1 MYERFT
7 DRARKVMQLANQE
20 AQRFNHEYI
29 GTEHILLG
37 LVKEGSGVAANVLK
51 NLDVDLRK
59 IRLEVEKIVQSG
71 PDMVTMGKLPQTPR
85 AKKVIE
91 YSMEEAR
98 NLNHNYVG
106 TEHILLGLLR
116 EQEGVAAQVLMNL
129 GLKLEDVR
137 EEVLNLLGHGME
149 TSEGGERAPSSGGGG
164 GGGGKGGK
172 SKTPA
177 LDSFGRDLTELARQG
192 KLDPVI
198 GRTNEIERVIQILS
212 RRQKNNPVLLGEAG
226 VGKTAIVEGFA
237 QMVVENNVPE
247 LLRDKRIVV
256 LDLAMMVAGTKYR
269 GQFEER
275 IKAVMNEVRRAKN
288 TILFIDELHTLV
300 GAGGAEGAIDAS
312 NVLKPALSRGEL
324 QCIGATTL
332 DEYRKYI
339 EKDGALERRF
349 QTVLVEPPS
358 PDEAVEILR
367 GLRDRYEAHHRVRI
381 TDEGLKAAVE
391 LSSRYITGRCLPDK
405 AIDVI
410 DEAGARIRLKSMVR
424 PPDLKDLEEEIERLN
439 QAKEEAVASQDFEKA
454 ASLRDKADKKKKEKD
469 NLSRDWRE
477 KAQESDG
484 LVDEEVIAEVVSKMT
499 GIPLQ
504 RLDSVTHVYMQ
515 PEEKRLQLKEDSQ
528 DVVVPPE
535 VIEKLKPLLM
545 PAIVQER
552 ANTLVKDKD
561 VARSQ
566 EEIREQSENKPAT
579 GLRAHELQDKLKELL
594 TRKEYEL
601 YEPKIR
607 RVTMKDGASARLL
620 RMEDDLK
627 KRVISQTEAIKSIA
641 RAVRRSRSG
650 LKNPKRPTGVF
661 VFAGP
666 TGVGKT
672 LLAKSLAA
680 FMFGGQDALIQ
691 IDMSEY
697 MEKHNVSRLI
707 GAPPGYVGY
716 EEGGQLTEKI
726 RRRPYA
732 VVLLDEIEK
741 AHPDVFNMLLQI
753 MEEGHLTDSFGRKVD
768 FKNTVI
774 IMTTNVGASAIHS
787 GDQFGFGKKD
797 EDSSYEK
804 MKERLKH
811 EIERE
816 FKPEFLGRIDDIIVF
831 RQLTRDDLKM
841 IIDIELAKVR
851 ERLEEKGLKLVLTDA
866 AKEFIIDKG
875 SDLDFGAR
883 PLRRAIESYVE
894 DPLSEELL
902 RGGFEG
908 KNLITLTV
916 VETGDQKHLSFDA
929 TAETEPTDQALVGAG
944 AGAETPAGEKS

>member
-29 GTEHILLG
+29 GTEHLLLG
-37 LVKEGSGVAANVLK
+37 LIKEGSGVAANVLK

-59 IRLEVEKIVQSG
+59 IRLEVEKLVQSG

-129 GLKLEDVR
+129 GLKLEEVR

-149 TSEGGERAPSSGGGG
+149 SEGGERGHAGGASSEAS
-164 GGGGKGGK
+164 KSSK

-177 LDSFGRDLTELARQG
+177 LDSFGRDLTELARQK

-198 GRTNEIERVIQILS
+198 GREREIERAIQILC
-212 RRQKNNPVLLGEAG
+212 RRTKNNPVLLGEAG

-237 QMVVENNVPE
+237 QRVIDGDVPE
-247 LLRDKRIVV
+247 ILADRRIVV

-312 NVLKPALSRGEL
+312 NVLKPALARGEI

-339 EKDGALERRF
+339 EKDAALARRF
-349 QTVLVEPPS
+349 QEIIVEPTS
-358 PDEAVEILR
+358 KGETVQILQ
-367 GLRDRYEAHHRVRI
+367 GLRDRYEEHHRVQI
-381 TDEGLKAAVE
+381 TDDALEAAVE
-391 LSSRYITGRCLPDK
+391 YSDRYITGRCLPDK

-410 DEAGARIRLKSMVR
+410 DEAGARVRLRTMSR
-424 PPDLKDLEEEIERLN
+424 PPDLKEIDEEVERLN
-439 QAKEEAVASQDFEKA
+439 KEKEEAVANQDFEKA
-454 ASLRDKADKKKKEKD
+454 ASLRDQADKLKKKKQTIT
-469 NLSRDWRE
+469 RQWRE
-477 KAQESDG
+477 KSRESDG
-484 LVDEEVIAEVVSKMT
+484 VVDEEVVAEVVSKMT
-499 GIPLQ
+499 GIPLT
-504 RLDSVTHVYMQ
+504 RMTT
-515 PEEKRLQLKEDSQ
+515 EDSLRLM
-528 DVVVPPE
+528 E
-535 VIEKLKPLLM
+535 MEKDL
-545 PAIVQER
+545 
-552 ANTLVKDKD
+552 
-561 VARSQ
+561 
-566 EEIREQSENKPAT
+566 
-579 GLRAHELQDKLKELL
+579 H
-594 TRKEYEL
+594 
-601 YEPKIR
+601 R
-607 RVTMKDGASARLL
+607 RV
-620 RMEDDLK
+620 
-627 KRVISQTEAIKSIA
+627 VSQDEAVKAIA
-641 RAVRRSRSG
+641 KAVRRSRSG
-650 LKNPKRPTGVF
+650 LKDPRRPTGCF
-661 VFAGP
+661 LFAGP

-672 LLAKSLAA
+672 LLAKALAE
-680 FMFGGQDALIQ
+680 FMFGDQDALIQ

-741 AHPDVFNMLLQI
+741 AHPDVFNMLLQV
-753 MEEGHLTDSFGRKVD
+753 MEEGRLTDSFGRNVD
-768 FKNTVI
+768 FRNVI
-774 IMTTNVGASAIHS
+774 LIMTTNAGASAIKNES
-787 GDQFGFGKKD
+787 SFGFTKP
-797 EDSSYEK
+797 DSDASYDS
-804 MKERLKH
+804 MKSRVQD
-811 EIERE
+811 EIEKVFR
-816 FKPEFLGRIDDIIVF
+816 PEFLNRLDDLIVF
-831 RQLTRDDLKM
+831 RHLNQEDLKD
-841 IIDIELAKVR
+841 IIDIELSKVR
-851 ERLEEKGLKLVLTDA
+851 ERLSERGLKLELTDE
-866 AKEFIIDKG
+866 AKEFIIKEG
-875 SDLDFGAR
+875 SNTDFGAR
-883 PLRRAIESYVE
+883 PLRRAIEHRVE
-894 DPLSEELL
+894 DPLAEELL
-902 RGGFEG
+902 KGEFQG
-908 KNLITLTV
+908 KDTIM
-916 VETGDQKHLSFDA
+916 VEVKKVADGKHLVF
-929 TAETEPTDQALVGAG
+929 TGKVTEKEQKVAVPEGSDD
-944 AGAETPAGEKS
+944 ESKSEES

>member
-59 IRLEVEKIVQSG
+59 IRIEVEKIVQTG

-91 YSMEEAR
+91 YAMDEAR

-106 TEHILLGLLR
+106 TEHLLLGLLR

-129 GLKLEDVR
+129 GMKLEDVR
-137 EEVLNLLGHGME
+137 DEVLNLLGHGME
-149 TSEGGERAPSSGGGG
+149 SAEPGSEERGGGG
-164 GGGGKGGK
+164 AAAGTGAAAKGASR

-177 LDSFGRDLTELARQG
+177 LDSFGRDLTELAKQK

-198 GRTNEIERVIQILS
+198 GREREIERVIQILC

-237 QMVVENNVPE
+237 QMVVDNAVPDI
-247 LLRDKRIVV
+247 LADRRIIV

-312 NVLKPALSRGEL
+312 NVLKPALSRGEI

-339 EKDGALERRF
+339 EKDAALERRF
-349 QTVLVEPPS
+349 QTVMVEPPS
-358 PDEAVEILR
+358 AKQAVEILR
-367 GLRDRYEAHHRVRI
+367 GLRDRYEEHHRVQI
-381 TDEGLKAAVE
+381 TDDALETAVE
-391 LSSRYITGRCLPDK
+391 MSNRYITARCLPDK

-410 DEAGARIRLKSMVR
+410 DEAGARVRLKSMVR
-424 PPDLKDLEEEIERLN
+424 PPDLKELEEEIQRLN
-439 QAKEEAVASQDFEKA
+439 TAKEEAVAEQKFEKA
-454 ASLRDKADKKKKEKD
+454 ASFRDQADKLRKKKDQLTEE
-469 NLSRDWRE
+469 WRE
-477 KAQESDG
+477 KSRQTDG
-484 LVDEEVIAEVVSKMT
+484 VVDAEVVAEVVAKMT
-499 GIPLQ
+499 GIPLT
-504 RLDSVTHVYMQ
+504 RLSS
-515 PEEKRLQLKEDSQ
+515 EDA
-528 DVVVPPE
+528 V
-535 VIEKLKPLLM
+535 
-545 PAIVQER
+545 
-552 ANTLVKDKD
+552 
-561 VARSQ
+561 
-566 EEIREQSENKPAT
+566 
-579 GLRAHELQDKLKELL
+579 
-594 TRKEYEL
+594 
-601 YEPKIR
+601 
-607 RVTMKDGASARLL
+607 RLL
-620 RMEDDLK
+620 QMEAELH
-627 KRVISQTEAIKSIA
+627 KRVISQDQAITQVCK
-641 RAVRRSRSG
+641 AVRRSRSG
-650 LKNPKRPTGVF
+650 LKDPKRPTGVF
-661 VFAGP
+661 LFSGP

-672 LLAKSLAA
+672 LLAKTLAE
-680 FMFGGQDALIQ
+680 FMFGDQDALIQ

-707 GAPPGYVGY
+707 GAPPGYVGF

-753 MEEGHLTDSFGRKVD
+753 MEEGHLTDSFGRRVD
-768 FKNTVI
+768 FKNVI
-774 IMTTNVGASAIHS
+774 LILTTNAGASKMAH
-787 GDQFGFGKKD
+787 GGNMGLHTLRDRDQEK
-797 EDSSYEK
+797 SYDD
-804 MKERLKH
+804 MKTNLMH
-811 EIERE
+811 ELQRQ
-816 FKPEFLGRIDDIIVF
+816 FKPEFLGRLDEVVVF
-831 RQLTRDDLKM
+831 RKLTRNELMK
-841 IIDIELAKVR
+841 IVDIELAKVYDR
-851 ERLEEKGLKLVLTDA
+851 LKERGKRLVLSDEA
-866 AKEFIIDKG
+866 RGFIIDKG
-875 SDLDFGAR
+875 EQDDGLDYGAR
-883 PLRRAIESYVE
+883 PLRRSVERFIE

-902 RGGFEG
+902 RGTFDGQNAIHVSVKE
-908 KNLITLTV
+908 V
-916 VETGDQKHLSFDA
+916 GDQKQLEFNGGVDEVPVAEAEA
-929 TAETEPTDQALVGAG
+929 TS
-944 AGAETPAGEKS
+944 TPA

>member
-129 GLKLEDVR
+129 GLKLEEVR

-149 TSEGGERAPSSGGGG
+149 PSESGERAVSAGAQGAQKS
-164 GGGGKGGK
+164 GK

-198 GRTNEIERVIQILS
+198 GRQNEIERVIQILS

-247 LLRDKRIVV
+247 PLRDKRIVV

-349 QTVLVEPPS
+349 QTVMVEPPS
-358 PDEAVEILR
+358 PEEAVEILR
-367 GLRDRYEAHHRVRI
+367 GLKDRYESHHRVTI
-381 TDEGLKAAVE
+381 TDDGLKAAVE
-391 LSSRYITGRCLPDK
+391 LSTRYITGRCLSDK

-410 DEAGARIRLKSMVR
+410 DEAGARIRLKTMVR
-424 PPDLKDLEEEIERLN
+424 PPDLKEIEDEIERLN
-439 QAKEEAVASQDFEKA
+439 QQKEEAVASQDFEKA
-454 ASLRDKADKKKKEKD
+454 AALRDKADKKKKEKEG
-469 NLSRDWRE
+469 LARSWKE
-477 KAQESDG
+477 KSQESEG
-484 LVDEEVIAEVVSKMT
+484 LVDGDVIAEVVSKMT
-499 GIPLQ
+499 GIPLT
-504 RLDSVTHVYMQ
+504 RLSKADAV
-515 PEEKRLQLKEDSQ
+515 
-528 DVVVPPE
+528 
-535 VIEKLKPLLM
+535 
-545 PAIVQER
+545 
-552 ANTLVKDKD
+552 
-561 VARSQ
+561 
-566 EEIREQSENKPAT
+566 
-579 GLRAHELQDKLKELL
+579 
-594 TRKEYEL
+594 
-601 YEPKIR
+601 
-607 RVTMKDGASARLL
+607 RLL
-620 RMEDDLK
+620 EMEAELK
-627 KRVISQTEAIKSIA
+627 RKVISQHEAIGSIA

-661 VFAGP
+661 IFAGP

-672 LLAKSLAA
+672 LLAKSLAQ
-680 FMFGGQDALIQ
+680 FMFGDSDALIQ

-741 AHPDVFNMLLQI
+741 AHPDVFNMLLQV

-768 FKNTVI
+768 FKNTII
-774 IMTTNVGASAIHS
+774 IMTTNVGAHAVAS
-787 GDQFGFGKKD
+787 GDAFGFGKKD
-797 EDSSYEK
+797 EDTSYDK

-811 EIERE
+811 EIARE
-816 FKPEFLGRIDDIIVF
+816 FKPEFLNRVDDIIVF
-831 RQLTRDDLKM
+831 RHLTRENLKS
-841 IIDIELAKVR
+841 IIDIELSKVR
-851 ERLEEKGLKLVLTDA
+851 ERLTEKGITLTLSDE
-866 AKEFIIDKG
+866 AKEFLIEKG
-875 SDLDFGAR
+875 SDLDYGAR
-883 PLRRAIESYVE
+883 PLRRAIEQFVE

-902 RGGFEG
+902 RGNFEG
-908 KNLITLTV
+908 KNTV
-916 VETGDQKHLSFDA
+916 TVNAVTTGEQKHLSFDA
-929 TAETEPTDQALVGAG
+929 GFDPNLGTTDASANSADLAAG
-944 AGAETPAGEKS
+944 KSA

>member
-37 LVKEGSGVAANVLK
+37 LIKEGSGVAANVLK
-51 NLDVDLRK
+51 NLDIDLRK
-59 IRLEVEKIVQSG
+59 IRLEVEKLVQSG

-129 GLKLEDVR
+129 GLKLEEVR

-149 TSEGGERAPSSGGGG
+149 GGEGSERAGSLGGGAAGAQG
-164 GGGGKGGK
+164 GSGEPQRGGK

-198 GRTNEIERVIQILS
+198 GREKEIERTMQILS
-212 RRQKNNPVLLGEAG
+212 RRTKNNPVLLGEAG

-237 QMVVENNVPE
+237 QRVVEGNVPE
-247 LLRDKRIVV
+247 LLMDRRIVV

-275 IKAVMNEVRRAKN
+275 IKAVMNEVRRAKT

-312 NVLKPALSRGEL
+312 NVLKPALARGEI

-339 EKDGALERRF
+339 EKDSALDRRF
-349 QTVLVEPPS
+349 QVVMVEPS
-358 PDEAVEILR
+358 SKEETVEILK
-367 GLRDRYEAHHRVRI
+367 GLRDRYEEHHHVQI
-381 TDEGLKAAVE
+381 TDDAVEAAVE
-391 LSSRYITGRCLPDK
+391 LSTRYITGRCLPDK

-410 DEAGARIRLKSMVR
+410 DESGARVHLKSMTR
-424 PPDLKDLEEEIERLN
+424 PPDLKEIDEEVERLN
-439 QAKEEAVASQDFEKA
+439 KEKEEAVANQDFEKA
-454 ASLRDKADKKKKEKD
+454 AALRDQADKLKQKKQTITREWRDK
-469 NLSRDWRE
+469 SRE
-477 KAQESDG
+477 ASG
-484 LVDEEVIAEVVSKMT
+484 VVDEEVIAEVVSKMT
-499 GIPLQ
+499 GIPLT
-504 RLDSVTHVYMQ
+504 RMST
-515 PEEKRLQLKEDSQ
+515 EDS
-528 DVVVPPE
+528 
-535 VIEKLKPLLM
+535 LRLM
-545 PAIVQER
+545 
-552 ANTLVKDKD
+552 K
-561 VARSQ
+561 
-566 EEIREQSENKPAT
+566 
-579 GLRAHELQDKLKELL
+579 
-594 TRKEYEL
+594 
-601 YEPKIR
+601 
-607 RVTMKDGASARLL
+607 
-620 RMEDDLK
+620 MEDELH
-627 KRVISQTEAIKSIA
+627 KRVVSQDEAIKSISK
-641 RAVRRSRSG
+641 AVRRSRSG
-650 LKNPKRPTGVF
+650 LKDPKRPTGSF
-661 VFAGP
+661 IFAGP

-672 LLAKSLAA
+672 LLAKALAE
-680 FMFGGQDALIQ
+680 FMFGDSDALIQ

-726 RRRPYA
+726 RRRPYS

-741 AHPDVFNMLLQI
+741 AHPDVFNMLLQV
-753 MEEGHLTDSFGRKVD
+753 MEEGRLTDSFGRNID
-768 FKNTVI
+768 FRNTI
-774 IMTTNVGASAIHS
+774 LIMTTNAGAEAIKNES
-787 GDQFGFGKKD
+787 QFGFQKPND
-797 EDSSYEK
+797 DASYES
-804 MKERLKH
+804 MKERVHEQIEKH
-811 EIERE
+811 FR
-816 FKPEFLGRIDDIIVF
+816 PEFLNRLDDVIIF
-831 RQLTRDDLKM
+831 RHLTNDNLGDV
-841 IIDIELAKVR
+841 IEMELRKVR
-851 ERLEEKGLKLVLTDA
+851 ERLKEHGLALVISDEAKKL
-866 AKEFIIDKG
+866 IIKRG
-875 SDLDFGAR
+875 SNLDFGAR
-883 PLRRAIESYVE
+883 PLRRAIENMVE

-902 RGGFEG
+902 KGEFQGKDTITVQVKEVGERKQLFFEG
-908 KNLITLTV
+908 SLKGA
-916 VETGDQKHLSFDA
+916 EEA
-929 TAETEPTDQALVGAG
+929 TAVGAG
-944 AGAETPAGEKS
+944 ADGAPAGDGNKS

>member
-37 LVKEGSGVAANVLK
+37 LIKEGSGVAANVLK
-51 NLDVDLRK
+51 TLEVDLRK
-59 IRLEVEKIVQSG
+59 IRLEVEKLVQSG

-149 TSEGGERAPSSGGGG
+149 GDSSREGRGEPGGASETGGNP
-164 GGGGKGGK
+164 GKGSK

-177 LDSFGRDLTELARQG
+177 LDSFGRDLTELAKQG

-198 GRTNEIERVIQILS
+198 GRQREIERAIQVLC
-212 RRQKNNPVLLGEAG
+212 RRTKNNPVLLGEAG

-237 QMVVENNVPE
+237 QRVIDGDVPE
-247 LLRDKRIVV
+247 LLAEKRIVV

-300 GAGGAEGAIDAS
+300 GAGGAEGAIDAA
-312 NVLKPALSRGEL
+312 NVLKPALARGEI

-339 EKDGALERRF
+339 EKDSALARRF
-349 QTVLVEPPS
+349 QEIQVDPAS
-358 PDEAVEILR
+358 KDETVEILK
-367 GLRDRYEAHHRVRI
+367 GLRDRYEEHHNVQI
-381 TDEGLKAAVE
+381 TDDAIVAAAE
-391 LSSRYITGRCLPDK
+391 FSDRYITGRCLPDK

-410 DEAGARIRLKSMVR
+410 DEAGARVRLRVMTR
-424 PPDLKDLEEEIERLN
+424 PPDLKEIDEEVETLN
-439 QAKEEAVASQDFEKA
+439 RKKEQAVADQDFEKA
-454 ASLRDKADKKKKEKD
+454 ASLRDQADKLKKKKEDIVKEWQAKSRQKD
-469 NLSRDWRE
+469 
-477 KAQESDG
+477 G
-484 LVDEEVIAEVVSKMT
+484 VVDEEVIAEVVSKMT
-499 GIPLQ
+499 GIPLT
-504 RLDSVTHVYMQ
+504 RMST
-515 PEEKRLQLKEDSQ
+515 EDSMR
-528 DVVVPPE
+528 
-535 VIEKLKPLLM
+535 LM
-545 PAIVQER
+545 Q
-552 ANTLVKDKD
+552 
-561 VARSQ
+561 
-566 EEIREQSENKPAT
+566 
-579 GLRAHELQDKLKELL
+579 
-594 TRKEYEL
+594 
-601 YEPKIR
+601 
-607 RVTMKDGASARLL
+607 
-620 RMEDDLK
+620 MEDVLHK
-627 KRVISQTEAIKSIA
+627 KVISQDDAIKAISK
-641 RAVRRSRSG
+641 AVRRSRSG
-650 LKNPKRPTGVF
+650 LKDPKRPTGTF

-672 LLAKSLAA
+672 LLAKALAE
-680 FMFGGQDALIQ
+680 FMFGDADALIQ

-741 AHPDVFNMLLQI
+741 AHPDVFNMLLQV
-753 MEEGHLTDSFGRKVD
+753 MEEGRLTDSFGRNVD
-768 FKNTVI
+768 FRNVI
-774 IMTTNVGASAIHS
+774 LIMTTNAGAGAIKNESA
-787 GDQFGFGKKD
+787 FGFQAPDEGAEYESMKVRVEEEIGKVF
-797 EDSSYEK
+797 
-804 MKERLKH
+804 R
-811 EIERE
+811 
-816 FKPEFLGRIDDIIVF
+816 PEFINRLDQVIIF
-831 RQLTRDDLKM
+831 HHLTKEDLKQV
-841 IIDIELAKVR
+841 IDLELAKVR
-851 ERLEEKGLKLVLTDA
+851 ERLQERGYNLVLTDA
-866 AKEFIIDKG
+866 AKELIIKRSNQSDKG
-875 SDLDFGAR
+875 QDFGAR
-883 PLRRAIESYVE
+883 PLRRAIENSIE

-902 RGGFEG
+902 KGEFQGQDTITVDAIANDEG
-908 KNLITLTV
+908 KLTRLDFKGSIQ
-916 VETGDQKHLSFDA
+916 EPE
-929 TAETEPTDQALVGAG
+929 AEEAVGAG
-944 AGAETPAGEKS
+944 SGGEGGDSSDEG